1 MKIVLAFSGGLD
13 TSFLVPYLSEKY
25 QTDVVTATVNTGGF
39 NSEDLAAIE
48 ERALS
53 LGAVQ
58 HITIDAVDELF
69 DDYLS
74 HLIRGNVLKGGI
86 YPLCVA
92 AERTI
97 QAGKVAEQAIALNA
111 EAVAHGATGAGN
123 DGVRFDVAFQV
134 IAPSLKIIAP
144 VRDEGWTRG
153 REIEYL
159 KERGH
164 AVEEQR
170 LDLSVNEG
178 IWGTTLGGGW
188 THDPWTGPDEDAF
201 ASFDVGPEP
210 QGAGE
215 ISIGFEEGL
224 PVSIESEGV
233 GGVEGMGGVESL
245 RRLNR
250 IGRKWRVG
258 RGIHLGDTVLG
269 IKGRIAFEA
278 PGPLMVVSA
287 HRELEKL
294 VLTGNQMLIKDQL
307 AAWYGKWVHEGLY
320 FEPALRDIE
329 ALLASSQ
336 QRVTGRVRVRL
347 EPGRFSVVGVQ
358 SPHSLINEDIA
369 RYGEENSL
377 WDGRDARGFSTLLS
391 IPSLLHRT
399 AGERSRAQGRSKE

>member
-13 TSFLVPYLSEKY
+13 TSFLVPYLAEKY

-58 HITIDAVDELF
+58 HITVDAVDELF

-97 QAGKVAEQAIALNA
+97 QAGKVAEQAIALKA

-123 DGVRFDVAFQV
+123 DGVRFDVTFRV
-134 IAPSLKIIAP
+134 VAPSLRIIAP

-201 ASFDVGPEP
+201 AAFDVEPEP
-210 QGAGE
+210 QGASE

-224 PVSIESEGV
+224 PVSIESERV
-233 GGVEGMGGVESL
+233 GGVEAL

-250 IGRKWRVG
+250 IGRTWRVG

-278 PGPLMVVSA
+278 PAPLMIVSA

-294 VLTGNQMLIKDQL
+294 VLTGNQMIIKDQL
-307 AAWYGKWVHEGLY
+307 TAWYGKWVHEGLY

-329 ALLASSQ
+329 ALFASSQ
-336 QRVTGRVRVRL
+336 QRVTGRVRIRL
-347 EPGRFSVVGVQ
+347 EPGRFSVVGTQ
-358 SPHSLINEDIA
+358 SPHSLIDEDIA

-377 WDGRDARGFSTLLS
+377 WDGRDARGFSTLLA
-391 IPSLLHRT
+391 IPSLLHRS
-399 AGERSRAQGRSKE
+399 AGERSGAHERSRAQGRSKE

>member
-1 MKIVLAFSGGLD
+1 MKIILAFSGGLD

-25 QTDVVTATVNTGGF
+25 QADVVTATVNTGGF
-39 NSEDLAAIE
+39 DSEALAGIE
-48 ERALS
+48 KRALS

-74 HLIRGNVLKGGI
+74 YLIRGNVLKGGI

-92 AERTI
+92 AERSI

-123 DGVRFDVAFQV
+123 DGVRFDVAFRV
-134 IAPSLKIIAP
+134 VAPSLRIIAP
-144 VRDEGWTRG
+144 VRDEGWTRD

-159 KERGH
+159 KECGH
-164 AVEEQR
+164 PVEEKR
-170 LDLSVNEG
+170 RSVSVNEG
-178 IWGTTLGGGW
+178 IWGTTIGGGW
-188 THDPWTGPDEDAF
+188 THDPWAGPDEDAF
-201 ASFDVGPEP
+201 AAFDLGPEP
-210 QGAGE
+210 EGARE
-215 ISIGFEEGL
+215 IGIGFEEGL
-224 PVSIESEGV
+224 PVSVESERV
-233 GGVEGMGGVESL
+233 GGVESL

-250 IGRKWRVG
+250 IGRKWRLG

-294 VLTGNQMLIKDQL
+294 VLTGNQMIIKKQL
-307 AAWYGKWVHEGLY
+307 TSWYGKWIHEGLY

-336 QRVTGRVRVRL
+336 QRVTGRVRIRL
-347 EPGRFSVVGVQ
+347 EPGRFSVVGTQ
-358 SPHSLINEDIA
+358 SPHSLIDEGIA
-369 RYGEENSL
+369 RYGEKNSL
-377 WDGRDARGFSTLLS
+377 WDGRDARGFSTLLAV
-391 IPSLLHRT
+391 PSLLHRT
-399 AGERSRAQGRSKE
+399 AGGRKGP